1 MRPKSGIC
9 VIFYSGSDGNHG
21 ASPFEATG
29 TDPERGNA
37 MAMLLSSIADWFGSL
52 FGRKNDDYKS
62 MLIADLG
69 IER

>member
-1 MRPKSGIC
+1 M
-9 VIFYSGSDGNHG
+9 
-21 ASPFEATG
+21 EATG
-29 TDPERGNA
+29 HDLRKGNA
-37 MAMLLSSIADWFGSL
+37 VAMLLSSIASWFGSL